1 MGLRLCYGVIIGHD
15 LWYKST
21 LIVISRKGR
30 LILLLRTMAS
40 DSEWIMSLQLSMT
53 SNGKLCDEN
62 HTAHSGVVASVLDE
76 GCASIFETD
85 AFLPAP
91 PVVPFIAVGVFSKLG
106 AGGGSCAGTK
116 QVSRVEKDSAVQLP
130 LFCWCVAHMAM
141 NLSVDKFNQ
150 PTK

>member
-1 MGLRLCYGVIIGHD
+1 MDYVAATID
-15 LWYKST
+15 DQQ
-21 LIVISRKGR
+21 RKAVR
-30 LILLLRTMAS
+30 RKPYC
-40 DSEWIMSLQLSMT
+40 SL
-53 SNGKLCDEN
+53 
-62 HTAHSGVVASVLDE
+62 GVVASVLDE

-85 AFLPAP
+85 AYLPAP